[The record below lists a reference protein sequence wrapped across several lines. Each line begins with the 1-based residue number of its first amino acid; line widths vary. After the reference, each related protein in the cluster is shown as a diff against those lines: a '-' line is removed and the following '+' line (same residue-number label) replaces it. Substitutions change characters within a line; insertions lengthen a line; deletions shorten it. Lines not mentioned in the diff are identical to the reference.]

1 MTKDFFG
8 SDKKRYKF
16 TAKANVEISLRIN
29 VKGLN
34 INDINK
40 RLTTAINRASARIT
54 RELKDTLDKAILSNV
69 WPTIA
74 GTADIY
80 DTGKL
85 LQSGKV
91 LVSGN
96 GITIIYDAPYAALV
110 HYGGYVVPY
119 GNASAEK
126 VYLPPRPWVEAVLN
140 GGGPVPKFDFVSL
153 YKEEIEREFR

>member
-1 MTKDFFG
+1 MTKDFFS
-8 SDKKRYKF
+8 SDKSRYKF
-16 TAKANVEISLRIN
+16 TAKANVDISLRLN

-40 RLTTAINRASARIT
+40 RLATAINRASTRIT
-54 RELKDTLDKAILSNV
+54 RELKDALDKAILSNV
-69 WPTIA
+69 WPTIS

-80 DTGKL
+80 DTGEL

-96 GITIIYDAPYAALV
+96 GITIIYDTPYAALV

-153 YKEEIEREFR
+153 YKAEIEREFR